1 MNLRLFSQ
9 TLQFEL
15 SSPLTIRHKKV
26 FTGKHLYRSLH
37 LINLL
42 AFKHATLLK
51 RDSNTGDL
59 RWLRKEH
66 LFWRTP
72 FLKCLN
78 YLEHQSCCSCK
89 WIWELILPWI
99 IFLTRDL
106 VQGSLGFV
114 LADLS
119 TGNPDLW
126 IQMLLA
132 GIYLSKVNNGSTRV
146 IYVLSFWC
154 LLSHFRSTIWNE

>member
-78 YLEHQSCCSCK
+78 YLEIRAVARANEFESLSCP
-89 WIWELILPWI
+89 ELYFWQETWCRGAWAS
-99 IFLTRDL
+99 FLLTW
-106 VQGSLGFV
+106 VLG
-114 LADLS
+114 
-119 TGNPDLW
+119 TP
-126 IQMLLA
+126 
-132 GIYLSKVNNGSTRV
+132 IYGFKC
-146 IYVLSFWC
+146 Y
-154 LLSHFRSTIWNE
+154 